1 MRSSEIGNSSW
12 KAVLY
17 KDVRMST
24 NELEVVKKIY
34 PNYSLWLIS
43 GEIALEIGQT
53 SPDYDDVK
61 SNLDSHAEG

>member
-1 MRSSEIGNSSW
+1 M
-12 KAVLY
+12 LY